1 MFADRMY
8 IPKHIHNSV
17 LQPHEMSI
25 PIHSRASLNQNFA
38 GPNVT
43 HPGYTKISYNLT
55 LTG

>member
-38 GPNVT
+38 APNVT

-55 LTG
+55 LAG